1 MFIYNAIT
9 AFADW
14 AWGIPMLVW
23 LVGGGIILTV
33 ATGFIQI
40 RKLGFC
46 LKHTIVDSLRNKKSS
61 EHITGMQAV
70 LSALSGTIGTG
81 NIVGVGAAIA
91 LGGPGAVFWMW
102 VVGIVAMG
110 IKYCEALSSV
120 KYRDPAAGTGG
131 YLWNAGPTVY
141 LKKGVPFKTLGMI
154 LGTVY
159 GFTVTW
165 GLLLSAPE
173 HTSAITDIMT
183 TAFGIDKTISIA
195 VCVVIVGTVMLG
207 GMKRFVKVS
216 EVVVPVM
223 SVIYIVFGLLIV
235 ILNIGHIPG
244 VLGSIFTNAFTG
256 TAAVGG
262 FAGAGIAQ
270 AIRWGTARGMY
281 SSDAGTGIQS
291 IMHGQ
296 ADVEHPVQQGMWG
309 VFEVFVDTIIIC
321 TFTALVILS
330 TGVWETGADGSTLAL
345 MAFSETFGMLGT
357 VILSVSLFFFAITS
371 AVGMAVFME
380 RHCTNFFNKTVAKGL
395 DVVYICLMIAGGW
408 VGFDAVLPITDMS
421 TALNIFI
428 NMTGLVL
435 MAGGIRATTKDYFE
449 NYLNKEKLHD

>member
-1 MFIYNAIT
+1 
-9 AFADW
+9 
-14 AWGIPMLVW
+14 
-23 LVGGGIILTV
+23 
-33 ATGFIQI
+33 
-40 RKLGFC
+40 
-46 LKHTIVDSLRNKKSS
+46 
-61 EHITGMQAV
+61 
-70 LSALSGTIGTG
+70 
-81 NIVGVGAAIA
+81 
-91 LGGPGAVFWMW
+91 
-102 VVGIVAMG
+102 
-110 IKYCEALSSV
+110 
-120 KYRDPAAGTGG
+120 
-131 YLWNAGPTVY
+131 
-141 LKKGVPFKTLGMI
+141 
-154 LGTVY
+154 
-159 GFTVTW
+159 
-165 GLLLSAPE
+165 
-173 HTSAITDIMT
+173 
-183 TAFGIDKTISIA
+183 
-195 VCVVIVGTVMLG
+195 
-207 GMKRFVKVS
+207 
-216 EVVVPVM
+216 
-223 SVIYIVFGLLIV
+223 
-235 ILNIGHIPG
+235 
-244 VLGSIFTNAFTG
+244 
-256 TAAVGG
+256 
-262 FAGAGIAQ
+262 
-270 AIRWGTARGMY
+270 
-281 SSDAGTGIQS
+281 
-291 IMHGQ
+291 MHGQ